1 MLAGSIFPLI
11 LIISL
16 VLLTRTAKKKE

>member
-1 MLAGSIFPLI
+1 LLNKNIYLI

-16 VLLTRTAKKKE
+16 VFAISFWDWF